1 VVLAVAALDSLVVG
15 SVVEAVSSLARKGA
29 HVDLPSGE
37 EWILTRQEST
47 ESRGSPTYGVDA
59 IASP

>member
-47 ESRGSPTYGVDA
+47 EA
-59 IASP
+59 